1 MIGFILEKIVANIS
15 PAMDLSDVR
24 QHSPYLLL
32 FHERLIYC
40 LTFTH
45 TSPLNHQH
53 NTQKFTHKKR
63 HAGEKSPKITG
74 QTQV

>member
-53 NTQKFTHKKR
+53 NTQKFTKKR

>member
-24 QHSPYLLL
+24 QHSPDLLL

-45 TSPLNHQH
+45 TSPLNHKH
-53 NTQKFTHKKR
+53 NTQKITKKR
-63 HAGEKSPKITG
+63 HAGGKSPKIAG
-74 QTQV
+74 